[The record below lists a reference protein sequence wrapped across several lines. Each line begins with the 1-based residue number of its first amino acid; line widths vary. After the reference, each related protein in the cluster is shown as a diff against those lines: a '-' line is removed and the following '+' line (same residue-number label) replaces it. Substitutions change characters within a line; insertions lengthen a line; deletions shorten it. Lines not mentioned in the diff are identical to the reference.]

1 MGLPLRS
8 EIDSRYKWKI
18 EDLYSTDELWE
29 EEFETV
35 SRKVSKEPSYKGRLA
50 ESEEILYAAL
60 QESDELEAAV
70 EKLYVYANQKYY
82 EDTAND
88 RYQGY
93 AGQVQGLMTQF
104 YAVYSYQ
111 EPEIL
116 AMSEEALKACIE
128 SQGEIRLFSQYLK
141 NILRQKK
148 HILSEEL
155 ENVMANAGDMAQGA
169 KDIFSSF
176 NNADIR
182 FGTIKG
188 SDGEEI
194 EVTHGKYSLL
204 MENKDRRVRKDA
216 FQAIYSAY
224 GAYRNTLASMY
235 QANVKQAWFF
245 ARMRGFES
253 TLEASL
259 DYSNIPVKVYDNLID
274 SVNRNLD
281 KMHRYVA
288 LRKKVLGVE
297 ELHLYDVYAPLVK
310 DYEVKVPYEEAKE
323 RVLSGLHPL
332 GNEYQ
337 KILREGYDNGW
348 IDVCENQGKRSGA
361 FSWGAYGTHPYVF
374 LNYQENLDN
383 VFTLAHEMGHAIHTY
398 LSNSNQPHVYAGY
411 RIFVAEVASTCNE
424 ALLIRDMIEKSSD
437 RQEKLYLLNHFL
449 EQFKGTMF
457 RQTMFA
463 EFEKITHEM
472 AGKGTTLTADVLCKV
487 YRELNEKYFGPDM
500 VIDEEIELEWSR
512 IPHFYTPFYVYQYA
526 TGFAAAVTI
535 SGKILEEGKTAVDGY
550 LEFLKSGSSD
560 YPIEVL
566 KKAGVDME
574 SPEAVEG
581 ALEVFGELLDEFER
595 LLEE

>member
-1 MGLPLRS
+1 
-8 EIDSRYKWKI
+8 
-18 EDLYSTDELWE
+18 
-29 EEFETV
+29 
-35 SRKVSKEPSYKGRLA
+35 
-50 ESEEILYAAL
+50 
-60 QESDELEAAV
+60 
-70 EKLYVYANQKYY
+70 
-82 EDTAND
+82 
-88 RYQGY
+88 
-93 AGQVQGLMTQF
+93 
-104 YAVYSYQ
+104 
-111 EPEIL
+111 
-116 AMSEEALKACIE
+116 
-128 SQGEIRLFSQYLK
+128 
-141 NILRQKK
+141 
-148 HILSEEL
+148 
-155 ENVMANAGDMAQGA
+155 
-169 KDIFSSF
+169 
-176 NNADIR
+176 
-182 FGTIKG
+182 
-188 SDGEEI
+188 
-194 EVTHGKYSLL
+194 
-204 MENKDRRVRKDA
+204 
-216 FQAIYSAY
+216 Y

-259 DYSNIPVKVYDNLID
+259 DSSNIPVKVYDNLINT
-274 SVNRNLD
+274 VNRNLD

-310 DYEVKVPYEEAKE
+310 DYEVKVSYEEAKE

-424 ALLIRDMIEKSSD
+424 ALLIRDMIEKSSN
-437 RQEKLYLLNHFL
+437 RQEKLYLLNHFM

-472 AGKGTTLTADVLCKV
+472 AGKGTTLTADVLCRV

-535 SGKILEEGKTAVDGY
+535 SGKILEEGKPAVDGY
-550 LEFLKSGSSD
+550 MEFLKSGSSD

>member
-8 EIDSRYKWKI
+8 EIDSKYKWKI
-18 EDLYSTDELWE
+18 EDLYATDELWE
-29 EEFETV
+29 EDFG
-35 SRKVSKEPSYKGRLA
+35 KVSEQVAKESVYKGRLA
-50 ESEEILYAAL
+50 ESEDVLYEAL
-60 QESDELEAAV
+60 EECDKLEEAV

-82 EDTAND
+82 EDTANAK
-88 RYQGY
+88 YQGF
-93 AGQVQGLMTQF
+93 AGKVQGLMTQF
-104 YAVYSYQ
+104 YAMYSYQ

-116 AMSEEALKACIE
+116 AMNEETLKERIT
-128 SQGEIRLFSQYLK
+128 SQGKIKKYSQYLK
-141 NILRQKK
+141 NILRQKP

-155 ENVMANAGDMAQGA
+155 ENVMANASDMAQGA

-176 NNADIR
+176 NNADLR

-194 EVTHGKYSLL
+194 EVSHGKYAML
-204 MENKDRRVRKDA
+204 MESKDRRVRKDA
-216 FQAIYSAY
+216 FKAIYSAY

-235 QANVKQAWFF
+235 QANVKQALFF
-245 ARMRGFES
+245 ARMRGFDN

-259 DYSNIPVKVYDNLID
+259 NSSNIPVKVYDNLID
-274 SVNRNLD
+274 TVNKNLD
-281 KMHRYVA
+281 KMHRYVS
-288 LRKKVLGVE
+288 LRKKMLGVE

-310 DYEVKVPYEEAKE
+310 DYDIKVPYEDAKR
-323 RVLSGLHPL
+323 RVVDGLKPL
-332 GNEYQ
+332 GDTYL
-337 KILREGYDNGW
+337 KILKEGYENGW

-398 LSNSNQPHVYAGY
+398 LSNANQPHVYAGY

-424 ALLIRDMIEKSSD
+424 ALLIQDMIKKSSNK
-437 RQEKLYLLNHFL
+437 QERLYLLNHFL

-463 EFEKITHEM
+463 EFEKITHKM
-472 AGKGTTLTADVLCKV
+472 AKEGTTLTADVLCKV
-487 YRELNEKYFGPDM
+487 YGELNEKYFGPEM
-500 VIDEEIELEWSR
+500 IVDEEIKLEWSR

-535 SGKILEEGKTAVDGY
+535 SGKILKEGESAVEGY
-550 LEFLKSGSSD
+550 FEFLKSGSSD

-574 SPEAVEG
+574 APEAVSG
-581 ALEVFGELLDEFER
+581 ALEVFGNLLDEFEK
-595 LLEE
+595 LVEE

>member
-18 EDLYSTDELWE
+18 EDLYATDELWE

-82 EDTAND
+82 EDTANA

-116 AMSEEALKACIE
+116 AMSEEVLKACIE
-128 SQGEIRLFSQYLK
+128 SQGEIKLFSQYLK
-141 NILRQKK
+141 NILRQKQ

-155 ENVMANAGDMAQGA
+155 ENVMANASDMAQGA

-216 FQAIYSAY
+216 FKAIYSAY

-259 DYSNIPVKVYDNLID
+259 DSSNIPVKVYDNLID
-274 SVNRNLD
+274 TVNRNLD

-310 DYEVKVPYEEAKE
+310 DYEVKVSYEEAKE

-424 ALLIRDMIEKSSD
+424 ALLIRDMIEKSSN
-437 RQEKLYLLNHFL
+437 RQEKLYLLNHFM

-472 AGKGTTLTADVLCKV
+472 AGKGTTLTADVLCRV

-535 SGKILEEGKTAVDGY
+535 SGKILEEGKPAVEGY
-550 LEFLKSGSSD
+550 MEFLKSGSSD